1 MCDTCT
7 CPKIAFEMPFEKKKY
22 LLPFKKEEGALNQ
35 FPKSSSTLW
44 KQDTIWCQYRFPD
57 KVKMTY

>member
-1 MCDTCT
+1 MCCTCT
-7 CPKIAFEMPFEKKKY
+7 KIAFEIPFEKKY

-35 FPKSSSTLW
+35 FPKFSSTLW